1 MEALCRNGRIKRLLK
16 NVIESVKI
24 LMYCLKLSWNASGV
38 YTMLRMFCSIVPPLM
53 GIMGSFLSKYL
64 LDLLAD
70 KLGTG
75 KVPEVFFLLIGGI
88 CTIKI
93 FTEFIR

>member
-38 YTMLRMFCSIVPPLM
+38 YTMLRMFAV
-53 GIMGSFLSKYL
+53 
-64 LDLLAD
+64 
-70 KLGTG
+70 
-75 KVPEVFFLLIGGI
+75 
-88 CTIKI
+88 
-93 FTEFIR
+93 